1 MQTVVPLSNQT
12 FVGQAGAIMSGAKLL
27 TGWTKTGATWY
38 VTGQSQKFGDNAGV
52 CAGSYP
58 CQYQED
64 VYRDNVLLTR
74 VLSLAAVGPG
84 TFYFDY
90 PAQRIYV
97 GDDPA
102 GHVLEGAAVEYAFQ
116 GSAQGGG
123 SGVTI
128 QGLIIEKYAN
138 PAQMGAVGHTSP
150 GDNWVISGNEIRY
163 NHGYGVII
171 GHPGVQVLNNKI
183 HHNGQLGIGGGGYA
197 LIQGNEVAYNNTVG
211 FAPGWEA
218 GGIKL
223 TGQSNLTATGETVRN
238 NFVHHNHGR
247 GLWADTNHDGA
258 IWDGNTVEDNDW
270 DGLVYEISYSAT
282 ITNNVVNRNGAGN
295 PSTYEGAGIAIYASG
310 GTGITVT
317 GNTLSGNKNG
327 IILIQASRGSG
338 SLGSYTVQ
346 NVSVHDNTVTLGP
359 NQNNGAVL
367 YGSNTGLWSTLNN
380 HFAHNTYNL
389 QTANSAPFQWATTG
403 QTVATAMTDSQ
414 WRAVGN
420 DSTGTFNR

>member
-1 MQTVVPLSNQT
+1 VRIILSLDTATVYVGKTKQFSVSGKYSDSSVAPVSATFTATGGTITATGLYTAGQTTGIFRVIATSTTANLADTSAVTIQPAPLAQLILVPALVSVANGGTVQFQVYGRTTAGDSVGVQVTYSATGGIISSAGLYTAGSTAGVYQVIAKQTNGTLADTSGVTITSSTCVSTATALCPGDDIQAKASAAGPGATLTLQPGIYRMQTVVPLSNQT

-27 TGWTKTGATWY
+27 TGWTQSGATWY

-90 PAQRIYV
+90 AAQRIYV

-123 SGVTI
+123 SGVTM

-138 PAQMGAVGHTSP
+138 PAQMGVVGHTSP

-183 HHNGQLGIGGGGYA
+183 HHNGQLGIG
-197 LIQGNEVAYNNTVG
+197 VA
-211 FAPGWEA
+211 
-218 GGIKL
+218 
-223 TGQSNLTATGETVRN
+223 
-238 NFVHHNHGR
+238 
-247 GLWADTNHDGA
+247 
-258 IWDGNTVEDNDW
+258 
-270 DGLVYEISYSAT
+270 
-282 ITNNVVNRNGAGN
+282 
-295 PSTYEGAGIAIYASG
+295 
-310 GTGITVT
+310 
-317 GNTLSGNKNG
+317 
-327 IILIQASRGSG
+327 
-338 SLGSYTVQ
+338 
-346 NVSVHDNTVTLGP
+346 
-359 NQNNGAVL
+359 
-367 YGSNTGLWSTLNN
+367 
-380 HFAHNTYNL
+380 
-389 QTANSAPFQWATTG
+389 
-403 QTVATAMTDSQ
+403 AMP
-414 WRAVGN
+414 
-420 DSTGTFNR
+420 